1 MEKLADVLVIIDL
14 QNGVCKSEELIYNF
28 QEIVSLVNHRVVQ
41 YQKHNKAV
49 IMIQHCDETLI
60 QGSYE
65 WEVVPELKIPVSVH
79 KVIKTHADSFFKTN
93 FQSLLKKL
101 NVTEIEICGAQ
112 TEYCVDTTIKV
123 AHALGYHIKMQ
134 HGATTTYNNSY
145 MSAEDTINFYEAI
158 WHQRFVT
165 FIN

>member
-1 MEKLADVLVIIDL
+1 MAETSDALVIIDL

-28 QEIVSLVNHRVVQ
+28 HELVRLVNHRVAQ
-41 YQKHNKAV
+41 YQKDNKA
-49 IMIQHCDETLI
+49 IIIIQHCDETLL

-65 WEVVPELKIPVSVH
+65 WEVVPELNIPTNVH

-101 NVTEIEICGAQ
+101 KVTEMEICGAQ
-112 TEYCVDTTIKV
+112 TEYCIDTTIKV
-123 AHALGYHIKMQ
+123 AHALGYHIQMQ
-134 HGATTTYNNSY
+134 HGATTTYDNPY
-145 MSAEDTINFYEAI
+145 MHAQATINFYEGI